1 MASEWAGASCF
12 DRQRLEFDV
21 KAEFGELPDEAI
33 GFDLIGTAI
42 EMIGA
47 EVFVHCA
54 IFHHVVDGRE
64 HRGGNRA
71 RSLLRTTPALEAK
84 ELRPEVAFLRTASR
98 PGALDK
104 QGLEPGAP
112 LRRREDLR
120 LPALSLLP
128 GQSPAHDI

>member
-1 MASEWAGASCF
+1 M
-12 DRQRLEFDV
+12 

-84 ELRPEVAFLRTASR
+84 ELRPEVALNRTGFVGGSN
-98 PGALDK
+98 
-104 QGLEPGAP
+104 
-112 LRRREDLR
+112 
-120 LPALSLLP
+120 S
-128 GQSPAHDI
+128 